1 MKLTAREE
9 MIHAYLGKSANL
21 FWIIDENDNLVYA
34 NPSFCKFFGINKNI
48 KSQNIFKIFPPL
60 VASMLHEKHAM
71 VRETKK
77 PYRHIYKSL
86 RADGS
91 EFYLLTNVFPFGETI
106 FGPMIGGEAWD
117 ITDQH
122 KAEQKLQRA
131 NDRLVNLNKVTSD
144 AIWEWN
150 MRSGTVFRNQALE
163 KLMGIPYGKSFDL
176 NWWFDKVHPSDRK
189 RVREKIKTCIEN
201 KQQTWRDEYK
211 VKTSSKEY
219 KTVVDQGYIIY
230 EDEVPVKMIGSLQD
244 VTDIKH
250 LETQLIK
257 EKLRQQK
264 EIAEIIFQT
273 QEKERTHI
281 GHELHDNVNQ
291 ILASANLFVDLINPV
306 NNTEQGVKEKV
317 KECIALAIQEIRSL
331 SKQLVVPQLKE
342 NSLISSI
349 KSLTADLKLSNKFN
363 VEFDY
368 VNEEFEKLSDNK
380 KVVLFRILQEQ
391 LNNIIKHSQAKNIK
405 IELSRVNGSVS
416 LFVIDDGVGFDSK
429 KHRSGIGLSNIHQR
443 AKLYNG
449 KAELISAPGKGCQ
462 LKVKIPVTN

>member
-9 MIHAYLGKSANL
+9 MIHAYLGKSANVY
-21 FWIIDENDNLVYA
+21 WIVDENDNLVYA
-34 NPSFCKFFGINKNI
+34 NPSFCKFFGINKNL

-60 VASMLHEKHAM
+60 VASMLHEKHTK
-71 VRETKK
+71 VRQTQKS
-77 PYRHIYKSL
+77 YRHIHKSL
-86 RADGS
+86 RADGT

-117 ITDQH
+117 ITEQH
-122 KAEQKLQRA
+122 KAEQKLLRA
-131 NDRLVNLNKVTSD
+131 NDRLINLNKVTSD

-150 MRSGTVFRNQALE
+150 MRSGAIFRNQALE
-163 KLMGIPYGKSFDL
+163 KLMGIPHGKSFDL

-189 RVREKIKTCIEN
+189 RVRNKIKVSIEN
-201 KQQTWRDEYK
+201 KAQTWRDEYK
-211 VKTSSKEY
+211 VKTTSNEY
-219 KTVVDQGYIIY
+219 RTVVDQGYIIY

-291 ILASANLFVDLINPV
+291 ILASANLFVDLINPTS
-306 NNTEQGVKEKV
+306 NNEVEIKAKV
-317 KECIALAIQEIRSL
+317 KECIALAIQEIRTL
-331 SKQLVVPQLKE
+331 SKQLVVPQLKQS
-342 NSLISSI
+342 SLIVSI
-349 KSLTADLKLSNKFN
+349 KSLTADLQLSNRFN

-368 VNEEFEKLSDNK
+368 NNEELEKLEENK
-380 KVVLFRILQEQ
+380 KIVLFRILQEQ
-391 LNNIIKHSQAKNIK
+391 LNNIIKHSQAQNIS
-405 IELSRVNGSVS
+405 IELSRVNGHVS
-416 LFVIDDGVGFDSK
+416 LFVKDDGIGFDSK
-429 KHRSGIGLSNIHQR
+429 QIRNGIGLSNIYER

-449 KAELISAPGKGCQ
+449 KAELISTPGKGCQ
-462 LKVKIPVTN
+462 LKVKIPVGN